1 MDALALTTTSVWLYS
16 VTYVSSFECMT
27 DIGADCGSAG
37 AAKAVTDI
45 AATIA
50 KHMIKDTI
58 FFATFM
64 SLCYFFIVIIPAC
77 APAG

>member
-1 MDALALTTTSVWLYS
+1 
-16 VTYVSSFECMT
+16 MT

-64 SLCYFFIVIIPAC
+64 SLPPVIFLL
-77 APAG
+77 